1 MKLYYTA
8 IQLYVYYTAVRILYS
23 CTYII
28 QLYVYYTAVR
38 ILYSCTYI
46 IQMYVH
52 YTAVR
57 ILYRCTYII
66 QLYVYYTAI
75 QLYVCGRGMCVRILY
90 SCTYIIQLY
99 SCTYVG
105 EACVYAHTPWLKVE
119 ILTVAQTLNDG
130 VGELG
135 QLLVAAHV
143 VDIALVRRDLL

>member
-1 MKLYYTA
+1 MLYECRDIVKLYYTA

-38 ILYSCTYI
+38 ILYSCTY
-46 IQMYVH
+46 
-52 YTAVR
+52 T
-57 ILYRCTYII
+57 I
-66 QLYVYYTAI
+66 QLYVYYTD
-75 QLYVCGRGMCVRILY
+75 VRTLY

-105 EACVYAHTPWLKVE
+105 EACVYAHTPWIKVE

-135 QLLVAAHV
+135 QLLVTAHV

>member
-38 ILYSCTYI
+38 ILYSCTY
-46 IQMYVH
+46 
-52 YTAVR
+52 T
-57 ILYRCTYII
+57 I
-66 QLYVYYTAI
+66 QLYVYYTD
-75 QLYVCGRGMCVRILY
+75 VRILY

-105 EACVYAHTPWLKVE
+105 EACVYAHTPWIKVE

>member
-1 MKLYYTA
+1 M
-8 IQLYVYYTAVRILYS
+8 

-46 IQMYVH
+46 IQLYSCTYVGEACVYVY

-57 ILYRCTYII
+57 ILYSYTAVRMWERHVCTYII
-66 QLYVYYTAI
+66 QLYVHYTA
-75 QLYVCGRGMCVRILY
+75 VRILY

-105 EACVYAHTPWLKVE
+105 EACVYAHTPWIKVE

-143 VDIALVRRDLL
+143 VDIALFRRDML